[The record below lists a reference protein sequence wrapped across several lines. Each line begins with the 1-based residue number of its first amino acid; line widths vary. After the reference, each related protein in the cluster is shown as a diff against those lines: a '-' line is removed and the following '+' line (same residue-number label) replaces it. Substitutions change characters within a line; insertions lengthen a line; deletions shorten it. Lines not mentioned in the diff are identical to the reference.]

1 MKYPIVNLNN
11 IHTGTAHPGQ
21 KGRHSI
27 MTTFETAI
35 RLAKGETV
43 QRKDIKSFK
52 DLILEL
58 DCIIENCTTS
68 KRQLRKAVR
77 DKS

>member
-1 MKYPIVNLNN
+1 
-11 IHTGTAHPGQ
+11 
-21 KGRHSI
+21 

-35 RLAKGETV
+35 LLAKGETV